1 MVVVDNCCH
10 VRGAIVKVFPNTR
23 VVLDVWHFLMRYLAW
38 CYWWIKKSS
47 PERMYW
53 NQEEQEVRIVAAYEK
68 WARNGGV
75 WNAAAEKVHADQLA
89 HVQKGCLARLRQDVP
104 SDGSHIEGSHK
115 HWNGLQRSYASGLES
130 MTALSH
136 DYILRRN
143 RLHSPSL
150 AICDS
155 HPIVTDVDAFEEA
168 PAIGD
173 MGPGTPA
180 NDGLN
185 QSREILKAI
194 AMPRLKR
201 KSEVPASSNQE
212 RGDRNGK
219 GCEWWVLVPPVSSRP
234 TASVSSSLSML
245 PLLTIS
251 GLSRSQRIFSVATGI
266 NVLSLSI
273 TAKHEYLVFMD
284 LRLEQQWTSF
294 AMTPRKW
301 VTAANDYNARLES
314 VNRSNGRSTIYKTP
328 RALMEK
334 LGAVEP
340 EILSRF
346 ASSNFTSKGESEDF
360 WHKHC
365 HAVPALVK
373 TEAGDK
379 KKRKNH
385 VCLRC
390 KKLMWPGPEAHPS
403 TTRSRTAQMAS
414 SRNRRRWNRRS
425 MASSRPSSRS
435 FPNGHNHPACSR
447 TEHISIPQRSWPW
460 CATCTRFLWLG
471 GNGGDR
477 FMEYLAFADMLQKR
491 TAVEPGMILFK
502 LFNSLQLGSVS
513 PELIVER
520 DGVRYLRVNILY
532 DNNDGVAE
540 SIHTD
545 SVTGV
550 IRRYDF

>member
-1 MVVVDNCCH
+1 
-10 VRGAIVKVFPNTR
+10 
-23 VVLDVWHFLMRYLAW
+23 
-38 CYWWIKKSS
+38 
-47 PERMYW
+47 
-53 NQEEQEVRIVAAYEK
+53 
-68 WARNGGV
+68 
-75 WNAAAEKVHADQLA
+75 
-89 HVQKGCLARLRQDVP
+89 
-104 SDGSHIEGSHK
+104 
-115 HWNGLQRSYASGLES
+115 
-130 MTALSH
+130 
-136 DYILRRN
+136 
-143 RLHSPSL
+143 
-150 AICDS
+150 
-155 HPIVTDVDAFEEA
+155 
-168 PAIGD
+168 
-173 MGPGTPA
+173 
-180 NDGLN
+180 
-185 QSREILKAI
+185 
-194 AMPRLKR
+194 
-201 KSEVPASSNQE
+201 
-212 RGDRNGK
+212 
-219 GCEWWVLVPPVSSRP
+219 
-234 TASVSSSLSML
+234 
-245 PLLTIS
+245 
-251 GLSRSQRIFSVATGI
+251 
-266 NVLSLSI
+266 
-273 TAKHEYLVFMD
+273 MD

-390 KKLMWPGPEAHPS
+390 KKLMWPGPEGSPINHKKSYCSDGVKQKPPKVEQKVNGVVETIIEELPEWPQPS
-403 TTRSRTAQMAS
+403 GVFTHGTH
-414 SRNRRRWNRRS
+414 
-425 MASSRPSSRS
+425 
-435 FPNGHNHPACSR
+435 FHPA
-447 TEHISIPQRSWPW
+447 
-460 CATCTRFLWLG
+460 AFLAMVRDMYTLLVAEG

-520 DGVRYLRVNILY
+520 DGMRYLRVNILY

-545 SVTGV
+545 SVTGGDPAGMTV
-550 IRRYDF
+550 